1 MKGHPNPSF
10 CLSVLEPSI
19 SRDGGGGIPLAADTT
34 PTSDC
39 SQPGRGHLRQES
51 LRGTQFCFPNKGTC
65 HDAIAMRVHHTN
77 TRRVTMKPR
86 LSLTLSL
93 LALVLAP
100 ALAFAQVN
108 FPKNSYYVGM
118 GDSVAAGEG
127 ALPVTNGYVYRL
139 YDEGVFGR
147 KQQMDF
153 SNMAIRGGRSWD
165 LLDHQAAQVL
175 CAEPEQRP
183 TIVTITA
190 GANDFFRG
198 DTDIPKIARR
208 VAQAVDLLLHNDGTL
223 TLATTPVQEPGPVS
237 HGQRCRAL
245 QNVTIL
251 VSNYYSIPQPA
262 PPEFDAAL
270 QGFNNALSSLLSL
283 VPVPSGSRVV
293 LVDLYTPS
301 LGRQGLVT
309 IQRRLGVSGNGDF
322 DVHPTNLGHA
332 FIAGEFKKVWSSLP

>member
-1 MKGHPNPSF
+1 
-10 CLSVLEPSI
+10 
-19 SRDGGGGIPLAADTT
+19 
-34 PTSDC
+34 
-39 SQPGRGHLRQES
+39 
-51 LRGTQFCFPNKGTC
+51 
-65 HDAIAMRVHHTN
+65 
-77 TRRVTMKPR
+77 MKPR
-86 LSLTLSL
+86 LSFTLSL

-100 ALAFAQVN
+100 ALTFAQVN

-118 GDSVAAGEG
+118 GDSIAAGEG

-165 LLDHQAAQVL
+165 LRDHQAPQVL

-190 GANDFFRG
+190 GANDVLRN
-198 DTDIPKIARR
+198 DTGIPPDILLIAQR
-208 VAQAVDLLLHNDGTL
+208 VAQAVDLLLNNDGTL
-223 TLATTPVQEPGPVS
+223 TLATTPVLDPVT
-237 HGQRCRAL
+237 GERCDAL
-245 QNVTIL
+245 KDVTIL
-251 VSNYYSIPQPA
+251 VSNYYSIPHPV
-262 PPEFDAAL
+262 PEVFEQLDLAL
-270 QGFNNALSSLLSL
+270 QGFDQALRFWLQYVG
-283 VPVPSGSRVV
+283 VPTKSRVA

-309 IQRRLGVSGNGDF
+309 IQRRLGYSGPFDF

-332 FIAGEFKKVWSSLP
+332 FIAGEFKKVWNSLP